1 MYIRSGDTVQVLVG
15 KNKGKRGLVVS
26 VDPEGEMV
34 TVQGVNVARKHIK
47 RGHPKSPQ
55 GGRLDIE
62 LPMHACKVALI
73 DPESDKPTRVG
84 FRYLGDGSKERY
96 AKKSGASLG
105 LVSPA
110 KASRAKKA

>member
-1 MYIRSGDTVQVLVG
+1 MFIRRGDVVEVISGDD
-15 KNKGKRGLVVS
+15 KGKRGQVVS
-26 VDPEGEMV
+26 VNRKKGLV
-34 TVQGVNVARKHIK
+34 TVQGVNVAKKHIK

-55 GGRLDIE
+55 GGRLE
-62 LPMHACKVALI
+62 VEMPLYVNKVALI

-84 FRYLGDGSKERY
+84 FRYLDDGSKERY
-96 AKKSGASLG
+96 AKRSGASLG